1 MNIKR
6 KSTLYL
12 CRGALIAALY
22 TLLTWIAISMGIGNG
37 FLQFR
42 FSEAMC
48 VLPIFMLEAVGDFT
62 SVACLPTC

>member
-42 FSEAMC
+42 FSEAIVC
-48 VLPIFMLEAVGDFT
+48 CPFSCRRRWGDFT
-62 SVACLPTC
+62 SAACLPTC